1 MDIVSMINHAQSVGL
16 NLSVDG
22 DRLNVTGKKTPEAAA
37 IVRQLSTMKAAIV
50 AHLTTP
56 APEPVGVRPLPPIR
70 NHTGKPLLPAD
81 LWVSG
86 LPTFAEAWQR
96 EGELCG
102 QYATA
107 LGKDDAGFYVR
118 CRGWQWCEAAK

>member
-1 MDIVSMINHAQSVGL
+1 MDIVGVINQAQSVGL
-16 NLSVDG
+16 ILSVDG

-56 APEPVGVRPLPPIR
+56 APDPGDVRSLPPIR
-70 NHTGKPLLPAD
+70 NTTGKPLLPPD

-86 LPTFAEAWQR
+86 LATFAEAWQR

-102 QYATA
+102 QFATA
-107 LGKDDAGFYVR
+107 LGKDGAGFYVR
-118 CRGWQWCEAAK
+118 CKGWQWCEAAK